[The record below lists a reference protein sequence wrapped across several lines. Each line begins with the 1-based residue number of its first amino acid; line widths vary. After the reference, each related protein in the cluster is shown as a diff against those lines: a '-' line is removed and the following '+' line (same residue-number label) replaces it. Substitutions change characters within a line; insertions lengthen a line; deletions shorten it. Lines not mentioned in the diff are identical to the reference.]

1 MVMCPRVTVFV
12 VCPNGTNVR
21 GVVVLRDCDFWFV
34 VVCGW
39 MGGQVGCWVRG
50 WLGGVG
56 SGGGSSAQ
64 WISLT

>member
-1 MVMCPRVTVFV
+1 MVMCPGVTVFV

-50 WLGGVG
+50 W
-56 SGGGSSAQ
+56 
-64 WISLT
+64 